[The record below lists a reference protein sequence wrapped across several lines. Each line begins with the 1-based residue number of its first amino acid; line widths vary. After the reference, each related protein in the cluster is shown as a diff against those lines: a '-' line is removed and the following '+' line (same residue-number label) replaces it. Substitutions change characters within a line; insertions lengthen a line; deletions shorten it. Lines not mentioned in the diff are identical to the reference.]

1 MSWLDTFNTTFK
13 SVRKKIKALLRRQR
27 WNEALIFFFFVLLS
41 LGFWM
46 LQSLQQD
53 YEIEFSIPVRYK
65 NVPPD
70 IAFTT
75 TPPEAI
81 RVKVKDKGSVL
92 LNYTI
97 GRAFTPIDI
106 AMKKNS
112 LNGELN
118 VSRKEIESDIQ
129 KQLLATTTLQNFEPQ
144 SISLKYNPR
153 KKKMIP
159 VIFNGDIQTDAGF
172 FADDILINPAQVEVY
187 GSEELLDTL
196 TFIRTRHIIIKNA
209 KKAITE
215 NISLEKING
224 AVVVPEFVT
233 LTAKIEEYTEK
244 TLDIPVTCTDLP
256 NNLTLRTFPSTVKV
270 TCSIPLSRFKEL
282 AETDF
287 AIIIPYSE
295 LEHNANGI
303 IQIEISHKP
312 NWVKQTTLSPEKIE
326 FVLEQNELSHD

>member
-1 MSWLDTFNTTFK
+1 MSRLDTFNTTFK

-92 LNYTI
+92 LNYTM
-97 GRAFTPIDI
+97 GRTFAPIDI
-106 AMKKNS
+106 TMKKKL

-118 VSRKEIESDIQ
+118 VSRKEIESDI
-129 KQLLATTTLQNFEPQ
+129 KKLLLATTTLQNFEPQ

-153 KKKMIP
+153 KKKVVP
-159 VIFNGDIQTDAGF
+159 VIFSGNIQTNAGF
-172 FADDILINPAQVEVY
+172 FADSILINPAEVEVY
-187 GSEELLDTL
+187 GSAGLLDTL
-196 TFIRTRHIIIKNA
+196 KFVRTKNIVIKNA
-209 KKAITE
+209 QKAIAE

-224 AVVVPEFVT
+224 AVIVPEFVV

-256 NNLTLRTFPSTVKV
+256 QNLTLRTFPSTVKV
-270 TCSIPLSRFKEL
+270 TCSIPLSLFKDLE
-282 AETDF
+282 ENNF
-287 AIIIPYSE
+287 AIDIPYSK
-295 LEHNANGI
+295 LEHNTNGI
-303 IQIEISHKP
+303 IQLEISRKP
-312 NWVKQTTLSPEKIE
+312 DWVKQTTLSPEKIE
-326 FVLEQNELSHD
+326 FVLEQND